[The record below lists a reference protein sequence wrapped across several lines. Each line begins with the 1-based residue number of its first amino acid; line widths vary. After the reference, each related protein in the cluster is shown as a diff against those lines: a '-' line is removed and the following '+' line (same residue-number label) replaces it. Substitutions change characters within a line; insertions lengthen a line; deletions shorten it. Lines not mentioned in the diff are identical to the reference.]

1 MRNLVLTFFAVL
13 SFLSQSEAQVLNIAI
28 RPIETQILPGI
39 QSYAWAQRGNK
50 VVIIGGRIDGLHRR
64 QPFAAFD
71 LAGHNTDIIVL
82 EPSTGNVWSAS
93 TENLDAALKEH
104 LRSTNFQYCQD
115 GNYLLLTGG
124 YGYSDLQADHITFP
138 FVTKVELDG
147 LIAAVIQGS
156 VSNSFF
162 TQITDERFAITG
174 GDMEKIGS
182 RWMLVGGHRFD
193 GRYNPMNGPSFTQV
207 YTNAMQQFD
216 LDITQSNLSISNF
229 VTITDTTLFH
239 RRDYNLVPQVFPD
252 GNEGMTIYSG
262 VFRTDLDLPYINA
275 VSIKVDSHY
284 EEPSFMQYLNHY
296 HCAVMP
302 VWSGST
308 QTQHSIFFGGMAQYY
323 PDSSGTIVQDNNVPF
338 VQTITDVI
346 RDANGNLTEN
356 RLNITMPG
364 FLGASAEFIPAE
376 TITTTASG
384 VLLMDEISGDSTVVG
399 YIFGGIRSDA
409 PNIFWVNDG
418 SQSIASPVL
427 YEVVL
432 IQDAST
438 GTADFVENKQNM
450 RAYPC
455 PMNDH
460 VFVEINLVE
469 KSDVVIQMF
478 NPEGKEVYSKKL
490 KNQPAGAFEEELHF
504 KKGLPGGMYLITSET
519 KSGIETMRI
528 LVTE

>member
-1 MRNLVLTFFAVL
+1 MRNLVLTFFAL
-13 SFLSQSEAQVLNIAI
+13 FALILPPKAQVLNIAI
-28 RPIETQILPGI
+28 RPVETQTLPGI

-64 QPFAAFD
+64 QPFASFD
-71 LAGHNTDIIVL
+71 LAGHNINIIVL
-82 EPSTGNVWSAS
+82 EPATGNVWSAS
-93 TENLDAALKEH
+93 TETLDATLKEH

-124 YGYSDLQADHITFP
+124 YGYSDLQSDHITFP
-138 FVTKVELDG
+138 FVTRVELDG
-147 LIAAVIQGS
+147 LIAAVMQGS
-156 VSNSFF
+156 LNNSFF

-193 GRYNPMNGPSFTQV
+193 GRYNPMNGASFTQT
-207 YTNAMQQFD
+207 YTNSMKQFD
-216 LDITQSNLSISNF
+216 LDLTAENLVVSNF
-229 VTITDTTLFH
+229 VSINDTALFH

-252 GNEGMTIYSG
+252 GSEGMTIYSG

-275 VSIKVDSHY
+275 VSIKADEHY
-284 EEPSFMQYLNHY
+284 EETGFMQYLNHY

-302 VWSGST
+302 VWSANS

-323 PDSSGTIVQDNNVPF
+323 PDSTGTIVQDNNVPF

-356 RLNITMPG
+356 RLSITMPG

-376 TITTTASG
+376 TMATTANG
-384 VLLMDEISGDSTVVG
+384 VLLLDEISGDSTVVG

-418 SQSIASPVL
+418 TQSIASPVL
-427 YEVVL
+427 YEVIL
-432 IQDAST
+432 IQDQST
-438 GTADFVENKQNM
+438 LIADFTVTKQNM

-460 VFVEINLVE
+460 VFVEINLLE
-469 KSDVVIQMF
+469 KSDVIIRMY
-478 NPEGKEVYSKKL
+478 NPEGKEVLSKKL

-504 KKGLPGGMYLITSET
+504 RKGLPSGMYSITSET

>member
-1 MRNLVLTFFAVL
+1 MKNLALTLFAL
-13 SFLSQSEAQVLNIAI
+13 LTWILPSKAQVLNIAI
-28 RPIETQILPGI
+28 RPVETQTLPGI

-64 QPFAAFD
+64 QPFASFD
-71 LAGHNTDIIVL
+71 LAGHNTNIIVF

-138 FVTKVELDG
+138 FVTRVELDG
-147 LIAAVIQGS
+147 LIAAVMQGS
-156 VSNSFF
+156 VNNSFF
-162 TQITDERFAITG
+162 TQISDERFAITG

-182 RWMLVGGHRFD
+182 KWMLVGGHRFD

-229 VTITDTTLFH
+229 VTITDTALFH

-275 VSIKVDSHY
+275 VSIKADAHY
-284 EEPSFMQYLNHY
+284 EEPGFMQYLNHY

-302 VWSGST
+302 VWSANS

-356 RLNITMPG
+356 RLSITMPG

-376 TITTTASG
+376 TMATTASG
-384 VLLMDEISGDSTVVG
+384 VLLLDEISGDSTVVG

-432 IQDAST
+432 IQDEST
-438 GTADFVENKQNM
+438 GTADFTVNKQNM

-460 VFVEINLVE
+460 VFVEINLLE
-469 KSDVVIQMF
+469 KSDVVLRMY
-478 NPEGKEVYSKKL
+478 NPEGKEVFSKKL
-490 KNQPAGAFEEELHF
+490 RNQPAGAFEEELHF